1 MTQLNSSRSSANDDR
16 RLKIAIAIATAGR
29 RELMTKTVE
38 LLAMQS
44 RLADEL
50 LICPAKDD
58 DFDPECLRAYPG
70 ASRIFR
76 GPVGSSPQRNIL
88 LESTNA
94 DVIVF
99 FDDDF
104 FPCKDYLEEIE
115 MLFSS
120 APEVVVATG
129 KLIADGIIG
138 PGFNYQQ
145 GMQLLKE
152 AGANVD
158 GRVLSPV
165 YNGYGCNMAV
175 RMKTVRDHG
184 VRFDERLPLYAWLE
198 DVDFSRQLSEH
209 GTIALA
215 SQLRGVHLGTKRS
228 GRSPGRRLGYS
239 QVANP
244 FYLAKKG
251 TMQWGRAFHQ
261 VIRNLMANS
270 AYSFRPEPWVDRRG
284 RLSGNL
290 LALKDLLIGR
300 LMPEQASNM

>member
-1 MTQLNSSRSSANDDR
+1 MTESSSSKPPSAHSK

-38 LLAMQS
+38 VLAKQS

-50 LICPAKDD
+50 LIFPAKDE
-58 DFDPECLRAYPG
+58 DFDPGCLRDYPA

-76 GPVGSSPQRNIL
+76 GPVGSSPQRNVL

-104 FPCKDYLEEIE
+104 FPCRDYLEEVE

-152 AGANVD
+152 AGANLE

-175 RMKTVRDHG
+175 RMSAVHDHR

-198 DVDFSRQLSEH
+198 DVDFSRQLSVH
-209 GTIALA
+209 GAIALA

-244 FYLAKKG
+244 FYLANKG

-261 VIRNLMANS
+261 IVKNLMANS

-290 LALKDLLIGR
+290 LALKDLVIGR
-300 LMPEQASNM
+300 LTPEQASNM